1 MSYNRKRKAVISMKN
16 ALMVRAE
23 LGNMK
28 IKASIDER
36 EESIYDA
43 PTPKRLSRDTD
54 LHYHSTYEMF
64 FSFGAELVIKDGEGI
79 YNYTN
84 RAVCVSPFYKH
95 TAIVE
100 PNRFRILFEISELGR
115 DDGRNVYGKMKALFG
130 EGLCTLKLQG
140 KLKFYIDEI
149 KRAVKKTGYLKRD
162 ELTSLL
168 KLIFLNLYEANIE
181 DDVGY
186 ETGIENYLIVIDQ
199 CIGSKLTEGVTIGY
213 IAERLHLSYR
223 QTARIIKANYKEPLN
238 EIITTKRLEYAER
251 LLTVTDKSI
260 SEISA
265 QSGFNN
271 ESYFYKLFRKKYGT
285 TPRDYRLK
293 SLNKRTEND

>member
-1 MSYNRKRKAVISMKN
+1 MKN

-54 LHYHSTYEMF
+54 LHYHPTYELF
-64 FSFGAELVIKDGEGI
+64 FSFGSELVLKDGSWL
-79 YNYTN
+79 YTYTN
-84 RAVCVSPFYKH
+84 RAVCVSPFYRH
-95 TAIVE
+95 AAIVE
-100 PNRFRILFEISELGR
+100 PNRFRILFTITELER
-115 DDGRNVYGKMKALFG
+115 DDGRNVFGKMKALFG
-130 EGLCTLKLQG
+130 EGICTLKLQG

-149 KRAVKKTGYLKRD
+149 KRAVKKTGYFKRD

-168 KLIFLNLYEANIE
+168 KLIFLNLYEANVE
-181 DDVGY
+181 ETGCY

-199 CIGSKLTEGVTIGY
+199 CIGSKLAEGVTIGY
-213 IAERLHLSYR
+213 IAEKLHLSYR

-238 EIITTKRLEYAER
+238 EIIMTKRLEYAAR
-251 LLTVTDKSI
+251 LLSDTDKTV

-265 QSGFNN
+265 LSGFSN
-271 ESYFYKLFRKKYGT
+271 ESYFYKLFRKKFGT
-285 TPRDYRLK
+285 TPREYRQKKL
-293 SLNKRTEND
+293 E